1 MCDVLSWNTNLVIA
15 AGDDVDELV
24 HDDGGHAA
32 PVERHYVEVVVAE
45 DRQVGVHVLL
55 RQAHHWNYVQCNHF

>member
-1 MCDVLSWNTNLVIA
+1 MTSKSKSLPFPSPLRYTNLVVA

-32 PVERHYVEVVVAE
+32 PVESQDVQVVVA
-45 DRQVGVHVLL
+45 Q
-55 RQAHHWNYVQCNHF
+55 

>member
-1 MCDVLSWNTNLVIA
+1 MCTCPLEQIRPGKGTASQLRGNVWYCEHTNTDLVVS

-32 PVERHYVEVVVAE
+32 PVERHYVEVVVAQ
-45 DRQVGVHVLL
+45 D
-55 RQAHHWNYVQCNHF
+55 